1 MSWTNT
7 VISTT
12 FLTLG
17 VILVAGGLVAVVI
30 PQQIQ
35 PQQLLALANNGDIPN
50 IHASDQARGHC
61 VGICN
66 EQLSS
71 LRVQLQCRIRGSP
84 SCPNLPFQITV
95 TGNDP
100 SPSSFILTP
109 YFPSSFILTP
119 YLGGGSPGDIQQVR
133 LGAGNYT
140 ITQQPPSNP
149 DLPPRSI
156 GDLRV
161 IFGGECKQSGT
172 FTATGT
178 IAAGSSQVCIIRN
191 QYS

>member
-1 MSWTNT
+1 MF
-7 VISTT
+7 TT

-17 VILVAGGLVAVVI
+17 FVLVAGGLIVVVI

-35 PQQLLALANNGDIPN
+35 PQQLFALANNVGVPN
-50 IHASDQARGHC
+50 IHASDQAHGHC

-66 EQLSS
+66 EQISS
-71 LRVQLQCRIRGSP
+71 LRVQLQCRIRGLGL
-84 SCPNLPFQITV
+84 SCPNLPFQITI
-95 TGNDP
+95 TGNNP

-109 YFPSSFILTP
+109 SFPSSFILTP

-140 ITQQPPSNP
+140 ITQQPPPNP
-149 DLPPRSI
+149 GLPPRTT
-156 GDLRV
+156 GDLHV
-161 IFGGECKQSGT
+161 IFGGDCRQSGT

-178 IAAGSSQVCIIRN
+178 IAAGSSKVCIIRN